1 VVISIASADGGD
13 VARLNGYVDSLA
25 AVQPGIDCEGVRVG
39 ISFVDDDPK
48 KLEQLSRYIA
58 ST

>member
-1 VVISIASADGGD
+1 VSPDGGD

-25 AVQPGIDCEGVRVG
+25 AAQPGIECESVRIG

-48 KLEQLSRYIA
+48 KLEHLSLYIA
-58 ST
+58 SL